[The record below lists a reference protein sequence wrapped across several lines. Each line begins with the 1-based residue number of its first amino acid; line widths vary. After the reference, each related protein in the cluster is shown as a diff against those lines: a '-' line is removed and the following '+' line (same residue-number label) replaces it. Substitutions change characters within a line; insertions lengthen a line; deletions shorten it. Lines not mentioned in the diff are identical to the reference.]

1 MTSVLDALAD
11 KITGQLAFIYDS
23 DEVDHR
29 ALARELIDLMQIS
42 VSVESPKPYQ
52 NHWSEQD
59 TVMITYADS
68 IIDEQQLPLQTLR
81 SFINQ
86 HIGTTINGVHI
97 LPFFPY
103 SSDDGFAVIDY
114 SSVNE
119 AHGQSHCQRTSLN
132 G

>member
-1 MTSVLDALAD
+1 
-11 KITGQLAFIYDS
+11 
-23 DEVDHR
+23 
-29 ALARELIDLMQIS
+29 MQIS

-68 IIDEQQLPLQTLR
+68 IIDEQQLPLKTLR

-119 AHGQSHCQRTSLN
+119 AHGSWQDIKAIANERR
-132 G
+132 